1 MHLTSIGRT
10 GFRFCIF
17 GGVDVRVKRITIW
30 VALLATL
37 SLFVLG
43 TACGSEPAE
52 PTAAPAPT
60 DTAVPQP
67 TVQQAPTTAPP
78 TSAPP
83 TETPAPKADE
93 STPEVGI
100 AVGNLAPD
108 FKLRLADGSELT
120 SAQLREEGRPVF
132 LYFLTSW

>member
-1 MHLTSIGRT
+1 MGAPASALYL
-10 GFRFCIF
+10 
-17 GGVDVRVKRITIW
+17 GGVDVRMKRIAIW

-37 SLFVLG
+37 SLFALG

-67 TVQQAPTTAPP
+67 AVQQAPITAPP
-78 TSAPP
+78 TAAPP
-83 TETPAPKADE
+83 TETPVAQTGE

>member
-1 MHLTSIGRT
+1 M
-10 GFRFCIF
+10 
-17 GGVDVRVKRITIW
+17 RVKRITIW

-37 SLFVLG
+37 SLLVLG

-52 PTAAPAPT
+52 PTVAPAPT

-67 TVQQAPTTAPP
+67 TAQQAPTTTPP
-78 TSAPP
+78 TAAPP
-83 TETPAPKADE
+83 TETPAPQVDE
-93 STPEVGI
+93 SAPEVGI

-108 FKLRLADGSELT
+108 FKLRLQDGSELT

>member
-1 MHLTSIGRT
+1 MDLN
-10 GFRFCIF
+10 
-17 GGVDVRVKRITIW
+17 RITVA
-30 VALLATL
+30 VALLAALALLTL
-37 SLFVLG
+37 V

-67 TVQQAPTTAPP
+67 TAQQATAV
-78 TSAPP
+78 PP
-83 TETPAPKADE
+83 TETPAPQTGE

-100 AVGNLAPD
+100 NVGNLAPD
-108 FKLRLADGSELT
+108 FKLRLLDGSELT
-120 SAQLREEGRPVF
+120 SAQLRGEGRPVL

>member
-1 MHLTSIGRT
+1 MKSNS
-10 GFRFCIF
+10 
-17 GGVDVRVKRITIW
+17 KRLASLA
-30 VALLATL
+30 VALAVLAML
-37 SLFVLG
+37 ILVA
-43 TACGSEPAE
+43 ACGSEPVE

-67 TVQQAPTTAPP
+67 TAQQAPTTAPP
-78 TSAPP
+78 TAAPP
-83 TETPAPKADE
+83 TETPAPQADD

>member
-1 MHLTSIGRT
+1 MEAKS
-10 GFRFCIF
+10 
-17 GGVDVRVKRITIW
+17 KRIAALV
-30 VALLATL
+30 VAASALAVL
-37 SLFVLG
+37 VLG
-43 TACGSEPAE
+43 TSCGSEPAE

-67 TVQQAPTTAPP
+67 TAQQAPTTAPP
-78 TSAPP
+78 TAAPP
-83 TETPAPKADE
+83 TETPATQASK